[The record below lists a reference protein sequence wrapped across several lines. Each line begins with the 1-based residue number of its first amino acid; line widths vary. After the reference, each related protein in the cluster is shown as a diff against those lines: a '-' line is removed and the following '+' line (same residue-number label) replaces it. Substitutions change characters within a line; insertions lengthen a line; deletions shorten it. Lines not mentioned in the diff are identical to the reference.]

1 MSEALIEAHNLNVYY
16 DAQCVLKD
24 VNISIRKNQ
33 TTAFM
38 GPSGVGKSSLLRVL
52 SGQQKPHSGKITYHS
67 QLQKKHHK
75 STNIQTGILFQNNAL
90 LLHLSVF
97 ENVALP
103 IRYHYDLPENTIR
116 EIVMM
121 KLHAVNLENAA
132 DLYPEQLSGGM
143 ARRAAIARSIALDP
157 ELIFYDEPFA
167 GQDPINAEALAQL
180 IKKMNLLLNA
190 TNIIITHEA
199 QLTLKLADYLYIF
212 DKQSIA
218 FQGTPSE
225 IEKSASPFVQA
236 FLNPKLM
243 ETVEDQERKA

>member
-1 MSEALIEAHNLNVYY
+1 MSEALIEARNLSVYY
-16 DAQCVLKD
+16 ESTCILRD
-24 VNISIRKNQ
+24 VNITIRKNQ

-52 SGQQKPHSGKITYHS
+52 SGQQKAHTGEITYHS
-67 QLQKKHHK
+67 TTPSDKKGLAK
-75 STNIQTGILFQNNAL
+75 LKTGILFQNNAL
-90 LLHLSVF
+90 LLHMNVF

-103 IRYHYDLPENTIR
+103 IRYHFDLPENTIK

-121 KLHAVNLENAA
+121 KLHAVNLEHAA
-132 DLYPEQLSGGM
+132 EFYPEQLSGGM

-167 GQDPINAEALAQL
+167 GQDPINAETLAQL
-180 IKKMNLLLNA
+180 IKKMNCLLNA

-212 DKQSIA
+212 DQQSIA
-218 FQGTPSE
+218 FEGTPSE
-225 IEKSASPFVQA
+225 IARSTSPFVQS

-243 ETVEDQERKA
+243 DATESHGRKT